1 MRASSNTNTI
11 AVKAI
16 DEAQEQEFKPLT
28 AQEAAQWR
36 SRNPP
41 VSLWSVVAG
50 QALAGGIVAL
60 LAWLLTGN
68 APVGWSALYGAFV
81 VAAPAAL
88 LVRGISRRSAAMT
101 ASAVMARFF
110 GWELVKIALAVGL
123 LLAAPL
129 LVPGLSWFAL
139 VGGMLITMKAYWV
152 ALWVRPGVRS
162 IN

>member
-1 MRASSNTNTI
+1 MRASSSTSTI
-11 AVKAI
+11 AAKLI

-36 SRNPP
+36 RRNPP
-41 VSLWSVVAG
+41 VSLWSVVAA
-50 QALAGGIVAL
+50 QALTGVIVAL
-60 LAWLLTGN
+60 SAWLLTGN
-68 APVGWSALYGAFV
+68 VLVGCSALYGAFV

-88 LVRGISRRSAAMT
+88 LVRGISRRPTAET

-110 GWELVKIALAVGL
+110 GWELLKIALAVGL

-139 VGGMLITMKAYWV
+139 VVGMLITMKAYWV